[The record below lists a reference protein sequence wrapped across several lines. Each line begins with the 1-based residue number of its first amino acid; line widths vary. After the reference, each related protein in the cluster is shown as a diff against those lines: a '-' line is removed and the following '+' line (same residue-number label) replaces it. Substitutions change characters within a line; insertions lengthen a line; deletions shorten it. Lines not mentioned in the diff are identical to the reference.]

1 LYRLS
6 LIQLHE
12 ASCHS
17 FLTYSTPLH
26 KEGPEYENYW
36 GSTIIAC
43 VLLLIAVGSSAQDTT
58 SSGKSKAAFRTFTGC
73 LAKGDSANEFVLN
86 SKDGS
91 TWNLNSDQ
99 VSLAEHVGHTVTV
112 KGVISNVTMHNMKEE
127 AKDAA
132 AGAGVKKENSEHG
145 DMQVASLK
153 MVSGSCK

>member
-1 LYRLS
+1 M
-6 LIQLHE
+6 
-12 ASCHS
+12 
-17 FLTYSTPLH
+17 
-26 KEGPEYENYW
+26 K
-36 GSTIIAC
+36 TIGVALAC
-43 VLLLIAVGSSAQDTT
+43 GLLLIAVGSSAQDTT

-112 KGVISNVTMHNMKEE
+112 KGVISNVTTHNMKEE